1 VVMESIGPSALDA
14 DSSRGDGEAES
25 LTKGKGNDVTESV
38 SVGVRGRRSSRE
50 QVEAEGD
57 RRGAIYER
65 I

>member
-1 VVMESIGPSALDA
+1 
-14 DSSRGDGEAES
+14 
-25 LTKGKGNDVTESV
+25 VTESV